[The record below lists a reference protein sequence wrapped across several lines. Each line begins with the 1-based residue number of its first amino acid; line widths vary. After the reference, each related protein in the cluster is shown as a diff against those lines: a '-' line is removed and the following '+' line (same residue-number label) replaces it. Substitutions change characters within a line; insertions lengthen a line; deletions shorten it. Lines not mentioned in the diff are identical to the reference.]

1 MLYLSEE
8 EELISVSIFDI
19 NKPNLRKGKRLMSR
33 REMNEAKAKW
43 VRARDFIRN
52 LEPTPLLEDFILWE
66 TPDSDPGNISF
77 EHNVEQITEEMWG
90 ELLSLW
96 RGIENGKKEVIV
108 SVNTGSDYVRT
119 ILNYTVARTSDF
131 EISDDEADPSTSG
144 AFHEMAIEKGIIGE
158 VSNGLREYGPVYY
171 ISIHLT
177 AFEFDSEFSG
187 QLWLDIQGAP
197 NSDGSTY
204 HHPRSALWNRE
215 KAKNQIEFFEQKGS
229 FRNVFIFQRQLCF
242 DDEDRCN
249 QVLTELNKILS

>member
-131 EISDDEADPSTSG
+131 EISDDEADPSFQNMGSIFNWLLNSIPQSFWTSNPNPSLLW
-144 AFHEMAIEKGIIGE
+144 
-158 VSNGLREYGPVYY
+158 VSVETLR
-171 ISIHLT
+171 
-177 AFEFDSEFSG
+177 
-187 QLWLDIQGAP
+187 
-197 NSDGSTY
+197 
-204 HHPRSALWNRE
+204 
-215 KAKNQIEFFEQKGS
+215 
-229 FRNVFIFQRQLCF
+229 
-242 DDEDRCN
+242 
-249 QVLTELNKILS
+249 

>member
-1 MLYLSEE
+1 
-8 EELISVSIFDI
+8 
-19 NKPNLRKGKRLMSR
+19 MSR

-43 VRARDFIRN
+43 VLARDFIRN
-52 LEPTPLLEDFILWE
+52 LEPTPLLEDFIVWE

-96 RGIENGKKEVIV
+96 RGIENGKKEAIV

-131 EISDDEADPSTSG
+131 EISDDEADPETSG
-144 AFHEMAIEKGIIGE
+144 AFHEMAIQKGIIGE
-158 VSNGLREYGPVYY
+158 VSNGLSEYGPVYY

-177 AFEFDSEFSG
+177 AFEFESADELRG
-187 QLWLDIQGAP
+187 LLWLDIQGAP
-197 NSDGSTY
+197 SSDGSTY

-215 KAKNQIEFFEQKGS
+215 KAKSQIEFYEQKGW